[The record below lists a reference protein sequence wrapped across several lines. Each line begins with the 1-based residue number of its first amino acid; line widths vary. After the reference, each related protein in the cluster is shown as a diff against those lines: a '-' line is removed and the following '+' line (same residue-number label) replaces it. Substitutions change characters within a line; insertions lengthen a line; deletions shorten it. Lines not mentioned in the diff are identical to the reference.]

1 MPGAARGAAN
11 AFLHNAMG
19 CAVTTL
25 KKRRDFLR
33 VAGARNSNATRGLV
47 LQACPTADKSDGLKV
62 GFTASRKVGNAVM
75 RNRARRRLRA
85 AVEKVMPLH
94 AAPDYDYVVIARAG
108 TAARP
113 FEALIRDLKTALKRL
128 NAWRGQ

>member
-1 MPGAARGAAN
+1 
-11 AFLHNAMG
+11 MG
-19 CAVTTL
+19 RAVATL

-47 LQACPTADKSDGLKV
+47 LQACPAAEKPDTLNV
-62 GFTASRKVGNAVM
+62 GYTASRKVGNAVT

-94 AAPDYDYVVIARAG
+94 AAPGYDYVVIARAG
-108 TAARP
+108 TAERS
-113 FEALIRDLKTALKRL
+113 FEALTRDLETALKRL
-128 NAWRGQ
+128 GVWRGE